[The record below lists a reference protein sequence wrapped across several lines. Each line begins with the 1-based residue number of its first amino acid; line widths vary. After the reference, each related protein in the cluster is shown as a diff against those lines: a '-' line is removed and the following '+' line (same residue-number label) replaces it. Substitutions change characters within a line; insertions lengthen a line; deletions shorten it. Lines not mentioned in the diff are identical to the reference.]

1 MSTPNNQFSHRKEVT
16 GAAVDDTMM
25 YLSNTTTEP
34 NPEPNPVVEPGTT
47 VVDDPVTDV
56 DTTIVEDKPTDA
68 ATTAPQKEYDCSGYC
83 KTFRYLSIGIQSAV
97 ILLLLAL
104 AYKAAKSANPATVSA

>member
-1 MSTPNNQFSHRKEVT
+1 MSTTNNQFSHRKEVT
-16 GAAVDDTMM
+16 EAAVDDIMM
-25 YLSNTTTEP
+25 YPSNTT
-34 NPEPNPVVEPGTT
+34 EPNPVVEPGTT

-68 ATTAPQKEYDCSGYC
+68 ATTATTAPQKEYDCSGYC
-83 KTFRYLSIGIQSAV
+83 KTFRYLNIGIQSAV

-104 AYKAAKSANPATVSA
+104 AYKAAKSANTATV